1 MEDIEKL
8 KLEVLE
14 TPFSGD
20 VKEKFCRA
28 LEVSS
33 EEADAFTESERL
45 NYEADM
51 SFYFKAM
58 DMWREILKERK
69 KKDLW
74 DNMSEETK
82 KWVEDV
88 KIGIL
93 LKNEGFSAEEIAE
106 RVQVDI
112 KHVNRFV
119 MKEAK
124 TFMKVYER

>member
-8 KLEVLE
+8 KIEVLE
-14 TPFSGD
+14 TPFTGD

-28 LEVSS
+28 LEVTS
-33 EEADAFTESERL
+33 EERKAFTESERL

-74 DNMSEETK
+74 DDMSEETK

>member
-1 MEDIEKL
+1 ME
-8 KLEVLE
+8 V
-14 TPFSGD
+14 T
-20 VKEKFCRA
+20 
-28 LEVSS
+28 S
-33 EEADAFTESERL
+33 EERKAFTESERL

-74 DNMSEETK
+74 DDMSEETK
-82 KWVEDV
+82 QWVEDV

>member
-1 MEDIEKL
+1 
-8 KLEVLE
+8 
-14 TPFSGD
+14 
-20 VKEKFCRA
+20 
-28 LEVSS
+28 
-33 EEADAFTESERL
+33 
-45 NYEADM
+45 M

-74 DNMSEETK
+74 DDMSEETK
-82 KWVEDV
+82 QWVEDV

>member
-28 LEVSS
+28 LEVTS
-33 EEADAFTESERL
+33 EERKAFTESERL
-45 NYEADM
+45 NSEADM

-74 DNMSEETK
+74 DDMSEETK
-82 KWVEDV
+82 QWVEDV

>member
-28 LEVSS
+28 LEVTS
-33 EEADAFTESERL
+33 EERKAFTESELL

-74 DNMSEETK
+74 DDMSEETK
-82 KWVEDV
+82 QWVEDV